1 MAKDPAFLFYTSDF
15 LTGTMF
21 MSNEQ
26 LGIYIRLLCAQHQH
40 GAMIEEKA
48 FNNLVKDDEL
58 LRSKFIKCDGGYYNE
73 RLMHEMSLRNK
84 KSSNISSA
92 MKEVWEKRKLESH
105 EKTIES
111 YKNSK
116 SKLKKNDAKLIGIED
131 ENEDEIVNRSKKE
144 KEKRQKEF
152 AEKVKIFGDGYDS
165 EMLKAFFD
173 YWSESSEGGKKMRFE
188 MEKVFDIGKRL
199 NTWANR
205 SKNFKN
211 GNKNNGQPNIDKAM
225 ELADKVLRGEIS
237 GNVFGGY

>member
-1 MAKDPAFLFYTSDF
+1 MT
-15 LTGTMF
+15 
-21 MSNEQ
+21 NEQ
-26 LGIYIRLLCAQHQH
+26 IGIYVRLLCAQHQH

-48 FNNLVKDDEL
+48 FNSLVKDDEL
-58 LRSKFIKCDGGYYNE
+58 LRSKFIKCEGGYYNE

-92 MKEVWEKRKLESH
+92 MKEVWEKRKIESH
-105 EKTIES
+105 EKSIES
-111 YKNSK
+111 YKNPK
-116 SKLKKNDAKLIGIED
+116 SKLKKKDAKLIGTED
-131 ENEDEIVNRSKKE
+131 ENEDENEIVIRSKKE
-144 KEKRQKEF
+144 KEERQKEF
-152 AEKVKIFGDGYDS
+152 AEKVKLFGGGYDS
-165 EMLKAFFD
+165 KMLKDFFD

-199 NTWANR
+199 NTWSNR

-211 GNKNNGQPNIDKAM
+211 GNNKKGQPDIDNVM